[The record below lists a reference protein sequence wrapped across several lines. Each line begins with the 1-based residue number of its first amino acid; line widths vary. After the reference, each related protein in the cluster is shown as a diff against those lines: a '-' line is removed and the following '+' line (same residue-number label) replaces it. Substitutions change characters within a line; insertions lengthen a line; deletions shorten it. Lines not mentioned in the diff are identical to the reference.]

1 MSPPNGTARRGSRGL
16 IYDPATGT
24 YTSPRKSPQTV
35 PPPVP
40 PKGTDPSH
48 SSEYIYSPI
57 TKETHHVAELEG
69 DADIGRL
76 DLEDAPGES
85 FKSER
90 RQVKEKQ
97 KAKRLPKRRR
107 QLRIL
112 SLDGGG
118 IRGYS
123 TLVILQEL
131 MHQIYVQT
139 HNGKGPKTPADLPRP
154 CDYFDLIGG
163 TGTGGLI
170 ALMLGR
176 MRMDVESCKEYY
188 VQLTRYVFITD
199 KTVLGVPYGK
209 TLFKS
214 SRLEDAIRHC
224 VREST
229 KFDTDKI
236 VPHSPPP
243 TSPPAIAHKRSDSWA
258 DRISPIRRRASSVDR
273 DQPRG
278 RRGSSGTRK
287 VGNPEAPLAD
297 NRPGRCRTFVTAVY
311 KGTGPGSTA
320 PPVLLRTY
328 PSAAESAPSHN
339 CTIWQAGRATSAIE
353 FAFKSIT
360 IEQNTFLDEGS
371 GIYNPAMQALEEA
384 RKNEFPG
391 DQISVFVSIGT
402 GKRHEAPPQPPGRRR
417 TSRGER
423 HHHHSNRSTASFS
436 QQKAPWWE
444 GLISTP
450 FEGFSEARKRLYS
463 KVDDCERVHRI
474 LIDGEDGGR
483 PGLAKMGVPREDYYR
498 FNVEVG
504 VGEFALNEWNRL
516 TEVSTGTRRYLT
528 QRETSSL
535 VRECASKLVRID
547 KANAAP
553 AEEALNP
560 KRLDKAVTPKYRP
573 ARPTP
578 PTPPQEIAELSAEID
593 HATADWTS
601 STASSS
607 SPQPS
612 LHDTHPAFR
621 VIIPDHRP
629 RIPQSSSA
637 EEMTTYQAI
646 IPEIQVQEPPRLP
659 PKQPKSGRPPYHQ
672 EHPYYRA
679 AQDMPMP
686 NPEIRVT
693 SPTTV
698 AGGDSDE
705 ERRGGVPLGGGRRR
719 RRSTGRR

>member
-1 MSPPNGTARRGSRGL
+1 MSSPNESARRGSRGL
-16 IYDPATGT
+16 IYNPATGT
-24 YTSPRKSPQTV
+24 YTRPRKQSQMV

-40 PKGTDPSH
+40 PKKPDPSH
-48 SSEYIYSPI
+48 SSEYTYSPI
-57 TKETHHVAELEG
+57 TKETHQVAELEG
-69 DADIGRL
+69 DSDVGRL
-76 DLEDAPGES
+76 DSEGTPGES
-85 FKSER
+85 FHGER
-90 RQVKEKQ
+90 SRGKEKQ
-97 KAKRLPKRRR
+97 RAKRLPKKKR

-139 HNGKGPKTPADLPRP
+139 HNGKGPRTPADLPRP

-214 SRLEDAIRHC
+214 SRLEEAIKHC

-236 VPHSPPP
+236 IPHSPPP
-243 TSPPAIAHKRSDSWA
+243 TSPPAMTHKRSDSWA
-258 DRISPIRRRASSVDR
+258 DRISPMRRRTSSLDR
-273 DQPRG
+273 NQTRG
-278 RRGSSGTRK
+278 RRESGGTRK
-287 VGNPEAPLAD
+287 AGDPDAPLSD
-297 NRPGRCRTFVTAVY
+297 NRPGRCRTFVTAIY
-311 KGTGPGSTA
+311 QGTSPESTA

-328 PSAAESAPSHN
+328 PSRAESVPSYN

-353 FAFKSIT
+353 FAFKPIT

-371 GIYNPAMQALEEA
+371 GIYNPAVQALEEA
-384 RKNEFPG
+384 RNNEFPG
-391 DQISVFVSIGT
+391 DEISVFVSIGT
-402 GKRHEAPPQPPGRRR
+402 GKRHEAPAQPPSRRQS
-417 TSRGER
+417 SRGER
-423 HHHHSNRSTASFS
+423 HRLHHSNHSTVSLS

-450 FEGFSEARKRLYS
+450 FEGFTEARKRLYS

-516 TEVSTGTRRYLT
+516 TEVSTGTRRYLG
-528 QRETSSL
+528 QRETNSL

-547 KANAAP
+547 KSNTMP
-553 AEEALNP
+553 AEPLNP
-560 KRLDKAVTPKYRP
+560 KHLHKAITPKP
-573 ARPTP
+573 LP
-578 PTPPQEIAELSAEID
+578 PPPKPPQDIAELSAEID
-593 HATADWTS
+593 HAAADWTS

-607 SPQPS
+607 PQLSPR
-612 LHDTHPAFR
+612 DTHPAFR
-621 VIIPDHRP
+621 IIMPDHHQH
-629 RIPQSSSA
+629 ITQSPTA
-637 EEMTTYQAI
+637 GEVTAYQSM
-646 IPEIQVQEPPRLP
+646 IPEIQVQEPPQLP
-659 PKQPKSGRPPYHQ
+659 PKQPKPERPSYHQ
-672 EHPYYRA
+672 DHPYYRA
-679 AQDMPMP
+679 AQEMPMP

-705 ERRGGVPLGGGRRR
+705 ERRGGFPLGEGRRRR